1 MFISVFL
8 SESEGELA
16 TEDESKDPRGFFF
29 YPCCI
34 REFSQI
40 PRLLLGT
47 IYRHGFLNSVFT
59 LP

>member
-34 REFSQI
+34 REFSQYF
-40 PRLLLGT
+40 R
-47 IYRHGFLNSVFT
+47 
-59 LP
+59 